1 MSPTDLW
8 PLLQSDL
15 LGVLLAD
22 DFIGTR
28 AGLAVEPGA
37 VESVVNTKLA
47 KAVGAGRDGR
57 VGVGFLVLPVERA
70 EDDNPSLP
78 GGPLKLTLTI
88 QFVEH
93 VTLNQAATGTRFPIR
108 IYAARAAKILKLYT
122 PVGFTQSLVPA
133 NPVISE
139 FTNHT
144 NKALRVGQVTFTAL
158 EADEMPLHR
167 INRPQLAVS
176 GTSFPY
182 TITVT
187 APEAAAIYYTL
198 DGSHPYA
205 GNPTAVLYTG
215 PVSVTE
221 SCLFRARAFGALETQ
236 LPSDTAAKYFPQP

>member
-1 MSPTDLW
+1 MLHTDLW

-28 AGLAVEPGA
+28 SGLAVEPGD
-37 VESVVNTKLA
+37 VESVINTKLA
-47 KAVGAGRDGR
+47 KAVGAGRDGK

-78 GGPLKLTLTI
+78 GGPLKLTLTV
-88 QFVEH
+88 QFVEN
-93 VTLNQAATGTRFPIR
+93 VTLNQSVTGTRFPLR

-133 NPVISE
+133 APVISE
-139 FTNHT
+139 FTNQT

-158 EADEMPLHR
+158 EADELPLRR
-167 INRPQLAVS
+167 INRPQLAVT
-176 GTSFPY
+176 GTDYPY
-182 TITVT
+182 TVTVT
-187 APEAAAIYYTL
+187 APEAGTIYYTL

-205 GNPTAVLYTG
+205 GNPTAVLYGG
-215 PVSVTE
+215 PVNITE
-221 SCLFRARAFGALETQ
+221 ACLFRARAFGTTDTQ
-236 LPSDTAAKYFPQP
+236 LPSDTAAKTFPQP